1 MKGGDGKS
9 WIKLVEFV
17 RGSSM
22 DLFNLWKDDLLNAM
36 KQNLEAQLQMNTI
49 ANALTSTSVRFN
61 FVSDNF
67 NHVIDFQS

>member
-1 MKGGDGKS
+1 
-9 WIKLVEFV
+9 
-17 RGSSM
+17 M

-61 FVSDNF
+61 FVNNNF
-67 NHVIDFQS
+67 NNVIDIQS